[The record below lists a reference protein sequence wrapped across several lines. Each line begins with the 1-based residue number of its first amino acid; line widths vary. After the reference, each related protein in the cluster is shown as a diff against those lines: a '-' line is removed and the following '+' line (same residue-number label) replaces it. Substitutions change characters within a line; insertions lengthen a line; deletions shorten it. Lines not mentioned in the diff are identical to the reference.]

1 MKTRLHEQV
10 GSGDWSVVGTYASTV
25 TSKSFAGKAA
35 GTYRYQTEQCV
46 TVFSSTSCWEAA
58 GPVSVTVKAR
68 TPSNPPDAPA
78 KPTVTA
84 GNTYLSVTW
93 SAPDDNGSAITDYDL
108 HYRAVGATSWTNHPL
123 RGTGTRTTL
132 TGLVNGTTY
141 QLQVRAQNAAGE
153 SAYSA
158 TARGTPVAT
167 GTLTV
172 SPTTSTD
179 GDYTVRWTGA
189 RCFRIPFGG
198 GTLCRV
204 LEEQAG
210 GSWAAVSGI
219 AATATS
225 KAFTGKAPGTY
236 SYRLLIGTRVVAGPV
251 SVAVGTPPKPTATLS
266 WSPASVAYGASSTLS
281 WSSTHATAC
290 YLNGV
295 KRSTSG
301 NWLAKDRTVTRTDSL
316 YCTGAGG
323 TSTTVSATLTVGSP
337 PDTLPD
343 APAKPTLT
351 GGVLEFTAD
360 WTAPADNGS
369 AITGYG
375 IRYRRGTGNWQDEE
389 PAGTATR
396 ATVTVSAA
404 GTYTV
409 HVRAKNGGG
418 WSGFSPG
425 ATVIVTAGT
434 TPPATPPPATP
445 AAPTG
450 PATSTGTHTI
460 RWAAAT
466 GATSYQVQSRQD
478 GGSWTVHA
486 RQGARSRTFSK
497 LEAGRW
503 DYQVRACNLSGQQCS
518 GWSSALSIT
527 VAALRVAPATSTDG
541 DYTVSWV
548 QPAAALARTRLWER
562 TGTAGAWAIEGL
574 YPRTTTSKAFT
585 DRAPGVYEYK
595 SETCLMNFYGTQVR
609 SCEDAGGPVR
619 VTVSRPPA
627 TPAAPTGPARSTGTH
642 TVTW

>member
-10 GSGDWSVVGTYASTV
+10 GSAAWSVVGTYASTV
-25 TSKSFAGKAA
+25 TAKSFAGKAA

-93 SAPDDNGSAITDYDL
+93 SAPDDNGSAITRYGM
-108 HYRAVGATSWTNHPL
+108 HYKASGATAWTTHPL
-123 RGTGTRTTL
+123 ATAGTATRTAI
-132 TGLVNGTTY
+132 TGLTNGTTY
-141 QLQVRAQNAAGE
+141 LLQVRAHNAAGS
-153 SAYSA
+153 SAFSA

-179 GDYTVRWTGA
+179 GAYTVSWSKPATSSVKTR
-189 RCFRIPFGG
+189 
-198 GTLCRV
+198 LH
-204 LEEQAG
+204 EQAG
-210 GSWAAVSGI
+210 SAAWSVVGTYASTV
-219 AATATS
+219 TAKS
-225 KAFTGKAPGTY
+225 FTGKAPGTY
-236 SYRLLIGTRVVAGPV
+236 RYKTEQCVTVFSSTSCWAAAGPV
-251 SVAVGTPPKPTATLS
+251 SVTVGTPPKPTATLS

-425 ATVIVTAGT
+425 ATVVVKPRS
-434 TPPATPPPATP
+434 TP
-445 AAPTG
+445 
-450 PATSTGTHTI
+450 
-460 RWAAAT
+460 
-466 GATSYQVQSRQD
+466 
-478 GGSWTVHA
+478 
-486 RQGARSRTFSK
+486 
-497 LEAGRW
+497 
-503 DYQVRACNLSGQQCS
+503 
-518 GWSSALSIT
+518 
-527 VAALRVAPATSTDG
+527 
-541 DYTVSWV
+541 
-548 QPAAALARTRLWER
+548 
-562 TGTAGAWAIEGL
+562 
-574 YPRTTTSKAFT
+574 
-585 DRAPGVYEYK
+585 
-595 SETCLMNFYGTQVR
+595 
-609 SCEDAGGPVR
+609 
-619 VTVSRPPA
+619 PPA